1 MASETVRE
9 KSVAI
14 VRVPGSISLRSE
26 TLYSAENLNLRGR
39 N

>member
-14 VRVPGSISLRSE
+14 VRVPGSISLPSE
-26 TLYSAENLNLRGR
+26 TLCSAENLDVRGR
-39 N
+39 K